1 MAVILC
7 VCEGGGV
14 PSSASN
20 HVVNQLVSWK
30 KYDSNKKNKK
40 KKNIMKLMLL
50 MVTKLE
56 ICKSLGC
63 KLKQEN
69 AGKIFK
75 EEKFMGW
82 GQWIEKKAS

>member
-1 MAVILC
+1 
-7 VCEGGGV
+7 
-14 PSSASN
+14 
-20 HVVNQLVSWK
+20 
-30 KYDSNKKNKK
+30 
-40 KKNIMKLMLL
+40 MKLMLL